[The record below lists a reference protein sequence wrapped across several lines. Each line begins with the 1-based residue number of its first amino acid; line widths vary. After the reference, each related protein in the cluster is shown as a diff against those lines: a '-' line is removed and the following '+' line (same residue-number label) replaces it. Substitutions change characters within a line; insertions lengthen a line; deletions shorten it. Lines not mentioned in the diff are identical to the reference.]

1 MYLLT
6 AYTVLLAFL
15 SLNSK
20 IVLDSSPAIGI
31 ISWDMLD
38 HAAAYGVLAVLLMV
52 TFKRRQQQW
61 ASSLSVLLM
70 CGLMGIL
77 FEYCQLWFTSTRQ
90 FSYYDAVAN
99 VFGAVLGVALFWCYS
114 FVAVKRAN

>member
-31 ISWDMLD
+31 VSWDMLD

-52 TFKRRQQQW
+52 TFKRHQQQW
-61 ASSLSVLLM
+61 ATSLSVLLM

-77 FEYCQLWFTSTRQ
+77 FEYCQLWFTTTRQ
-90 FSYYDAVAN
+90 FSYYDAGAN
-99 VFGAVLGVALFWCYS
+99 VFGAVLGVSIFWCYWTI
-114 FVAVKRAN
+114 ALMRAR